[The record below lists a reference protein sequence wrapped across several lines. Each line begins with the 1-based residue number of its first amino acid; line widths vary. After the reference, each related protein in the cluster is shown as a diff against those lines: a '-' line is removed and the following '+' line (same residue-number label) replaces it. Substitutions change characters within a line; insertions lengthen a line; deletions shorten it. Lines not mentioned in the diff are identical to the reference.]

1 MNYQI
6 NDIKVHIGKLTIML
20 GHTMTATENHAIST
34 FLMDELPLHK
44 TIDFNE
50 FKYLTELGVKH
61 ELGDVVHLSFSTICK
76 MIKDYKASEFKKKYD
91 KSKFVQRDELPE
103 LTESAKD
110 EIFKN
115 SIIATLTSD
124 NLNVV
129 SLPII
134 YDYLVKKGYV
144 DAKDG
149 AIKYLT
155 QAKEITKTDLFKK
168 KNDFS
173 NKNDK
178 DLNKEISKQILDL
191 VNDEYVMDDVRFNA
205 KILFMQG
212 IDLNELENKLK
223 IGV

>member
-1 MNYQI
+1 MQFNSQI
-6 NDIKVHIGKLTIML
+6 FSAEITKCFQIMGVNASDNDVIFITQIMADDCQQYKNL
-20 GHTMTATENHAIST
+20 
-34 FLMDELPLHK
+34 
-44 TIDFNE
+44 DFNE
-50 FKYLTELGVKH
+50 LLNIINLGSRKKLCEFFGLNVATIHTWIEFYLKSDL
-61 ELGDVVHLSFSTICK
+61 
-76 MIKDYKASEFKKKYD
+76 KKKYD
-91 KSKFVQRDELPE
+91 KTKFIQRDELPE

-115 SIIATLTSD
+115 SIIATLRSD

-144 DAKDG
+144 DTKEG

-155 QAKEITKTDLFKK
+155 QAKEITKADLFKK

-223 IGV
+223 